1 MKNKTTF
8 LIFTIALVLVS
19 VFALTTFCNEKEKE
33 QPTITEEPK
42 QETLHLTEEETQE
55 DIYEVY
61 EIPSD
66 SIYYNYKSISDL
78 VYYRETG
85 DTATEYIGNIHCT
98 EHGTAGSSYKI
109 ARSGYLFILLA
120 TMQENELSGISSY
133 LDEMT
138 SLQIDFLSYQ
148 LMCAFEYALEVAD
161 GKASP
166 ILTLEELSAD
176 EKIYKSVE
184 KHELIDFMYFMQQ
197 LLEEKGNEYEWENLN
212 MQAVV

>member
-1 MKNKTTF
+1 MKSKA
-8 LIFTIALVLVS
+8 FTVIITILLLLVS
-19 VFALTTFCNEKEKE
+19 AFVVSIVCSKKENAKPTT
-33 QPTITEEPK
+33 TEVSR
-42 QETLHLTEEETQE
+42 QEATSFEEETEE
-55 DIYEVY
+55 DIYETY
-61 EIPSD
+61 EIPKD
-66 SIYYNYKSISDL
+66 SIYYGFDSISDL

-120 TMQENELSGISSY
+120 TMQEDELSGISSY

-138 SLQIDFLSYQ
+138 PLQIDFLSYQ

-161 GKASP
+161 GKANP

-184 KHELIDFMYFMQQ
+184 KHELVDFMHFMQQ
-197 LLEEKGNEYEWENLN
+197 LLEEKGNKYEWEKLD
-212 MQAVV
+212 MTAVV

>member
-1 MKNKTTF
+1 MKSKAFTATLTILL
-8 LIFTIALVLVS
+8 LIVS
-19 VFALTTFCNEKEKE
+19 VFVLGIVYSEKENA
-33 QPTITEEPK
+33 QPTTTEVSQ
-42 QETLHLTEEETQE
+42 QEATSFEEETEE
-55 DIYEVY
+55 DIYEIY
-61 EIPSD
+61 EIPKD
-66 SIYYNYKSISDL
+66 SIYYNFDSISDL

-138 SLQIDFLSYQ
+138 PLQIDFLSYQ

-184 KHELIDFMYFMQQ
+184 KHELVDFMYFMQQ
-197 LLEEKGNEYEWENLN
+197 LLEEKGNKYEWEKLN
-212 MQAVV
+212 MMAVV